1 METDRLRAFRT
12 IVDCGS
18 LTRAAEI
25 LNISHSGLS
34 KAMSALRQE
43 VGFEIFRPQGRGI
56 EITERG
62 RDLYNKSQKILEMIE
77 ALKEDKELTE
87 KDILKIG
94 IPEVLGFA
102 LVGKAI
108 LEFKDGI
115 SLEEFDSGAIEARV
129 LDGRLDFG
137 FTFVPFPHPDLNHL
151 KFARC
156 QLATFVR
163 KGAFKGMSLEQ
174 IPFVIPSQEM
184 EDNPLSLKI
193 RDGWKETVGRK
204 TSFRTNDLG
213 FAVEM
218 AKAGGCA
225 IYLPIFLANH
235 LNKSGLEK
243 SHLEPWE
250 NEDSKSLGQ
259 KTFRDIFLVK
269 KKSIDETR
277 EMKVLMKLVRQMLS
291 EKGEL

>member
-12 IVDCGS
+12 IVDSGS

-34 KAMSALRQE
+34 KAMAALRDE

-62 RDLYNKSQKILEMIE
+62 RDLYNKSEKVLEMVE
-77 ALKEDKELTE
+77 ALKDDGERFRQDVLRV
-87 KDILKIG
+87 G

-108 LEFKDGI
+108 QEFKDGI

-129 LDGRLDFG
+129 LDARLDFG
-137 FTFVPFPHPDLNHL
+137 FTFVPFPHPDLSHL
-151 KFARC
+151 KFAKC

-163 KGAFKGMSLEQ
+163 KGDFQGMSLEQ

-193 RDGWKETVGRK
+193 RDGWKGAVPRK

-218 AKAGGCA
+218 VKAGGCA
-225 IYLPIFLANH
+225 IYLPVFLANH
-235 LNKSGLEK
+235 INKSASEK
-243 SHLEPWE
+243 SHLESWE
-250 NEDSKSLGQ
+250 SSDGKSAVQ

-269 KKSIDETR
+269 KKSLDETR
-277 EMKVLMKLVRQMLS
+277 DMKILMKLVRQMLA
-291 EKGEL
+291 EKADL